1 VKPKV
6 AHVTTVA
13 MSVRHLLLNQL
24 QALGDAGFD
33 VTAISASGPD
43 IEYVSSAG
51 VRHVPVGFT
60 RRISPL
66 RDLRAAWELWRIF
79 RRESFTIVHTHQ
91 VKAAVIAQFVAR
103 LAGVPVVVNTLHG
116 FYFHEHTPPV
126 KRRLWVTLEKWC
138 ARWSDLILSQNRE
151 DIPTALNAR
160 ICSRERIEHLGNGI
174 DVRRFDPAAL
184 DERRV
189 AAARRELALP
199 DDALVVGFV
208 GRFVEEKGVL
218 DLFAAVRALRPR
230 YPSLRLLMVGLVDR
244 DKADAVTPDVA
255 ARYGIDDLTV
265 FAGYRHDMPAM
276 YGLMH
281 VAVLPSHRE
290 GMPRAPMEASAM
302 RVPCVAS
309 DVRGCREVVRSGV
322 NGILVPVRDSQ
333 RLAEALDRLL
343 ADEPLRRRLG
353 NGGRDVAVAEFDERQ
368 VFARTIDAYAR
379 LLQRR
384 GLPVPLAH
392 DRPAMST
399 PV

>member
-1 VKPKV
+1 
-6 AHVTTVA
+6 
-13 MSVRHLLLNQL
+13 
-24 QALGDAGFD
+24 
-33 VTAISASGPD
+33 
-43 IEYVSSAG
+43 
-51 VRHVPVGFT
+51 
-60 RRISPL
+60 
-66 RDLRAAWELWRIF
+66 
-79 RRESFTIVHTHQ
+79 
-91 VKAAVIAQFVAR
+91 
-103 LAGVPVVVNTLHG
+103 
-116 FYFHEHTPPV
+116 
-126 KRRLWVTLEKWC
+126 
-138 ARWSDLILSQNRE
+138 
-151 DIPTALNAR
+151 
-160 ICSRERIEHLGNGI
+160 
-174 DVRRFDPAAL
+174 
-184 DERRV
+184 
-189 AAARRELALP
+189 
-199 DDALVVGFV
+199 
-208 GRFVEEKGVL
+208 VL